1 MVDSLIRSVEDL
13 VLLDDHERA
22 WDDVFDDVQLAFN
35 AGELT
40 KRNYKYCIELLS
52 RIVD

>member
-13 VLLDDHERA
+13 VLLGDHERA
-22 WDDVFDDVQLAFN
+22 WDDIFDDVQLAFN
-35 AGELT
+35 DGKMT
-40 KRNYKYCIELLS
+40 KRDYKYCTELLS

>member
-13 VLLDDHERA
+13 VLLGIQERA

-35 AGELT
+35 DGVLT
-40 KRNYKYCIELLS
+40 AKKYLY
-52 RIVD
+52 